1 MWPYSVQ
8 KKGAQIFL
16 SKTQAEPGR
25 TVKQEQEQNSQL
37 QTIIL
42 FPVDYGLV
50 VTNELSPEKFSEQIE
65 MDRRQW

>member
-1 MWPYSVQ
+1 MYWVEINSWS
-8 KKGAQIFL
+8 IL
-16 SKTQAEPGR
+16 LRRTQAGPGR

-65 MDRRQW
+65 MDRRQ